1 MPSTAIKK
9 QESYQN
15 ESPEISK
22 KARFTI
28 PQGGGDIS
36 IFNDGD
42 ASPKRFEGFDS
53 EYKKG
58 EKKKDNNTFYSDE
71 EEDKS

>member
-1 MPSTAIKK
+1 MPSTAVKK

-53 EYKKG
+53 EYK
-58 EKKKDNNTFYSDE
+58 
-71 EEDKS
+71 

>member
-1 MPSTAIKK
+1 MPSTVKK

-15 ESPEISK
+15 ESPEVSK
-22 KARFTI
+22 KTRFTI

-42 ASPKRFEGFDS
+42 TSPKRFEGFDS
-53 EYKKG
+53 EYKQG
-58 EKKKDNNTFYSDE
+58 EKKKDNNTYYSDE
-71 EEDKS
+71 EEEKS